1 MYASWAETLLQ
12 GPFSKSCRYKGNVA
26 ADWYG
31 FSLEVVNDRWNPPAW
46 HSEDVPDVFL
56 ELHQF
61 PDVFQQS
68 QRVPCSTCSPSIF
81 PTSRN
86 PRNPTLSGARHAG
99 RRTLRSVPASQ
110 TCYSNW
116 KRCADDAFAPR
127 ACAPPISRRCGIPW
141 LPWENDLQMAG
152 FSHNV
157 NVYSRVG
164 MATSRSQCGW
174 GLGGLKLQRCR

>member
-1 MYASWAETLLQ
+1 MTDGILQ
-12 GPFSKSCRYKGNVA
+12 L
-26 ADWYG
+26 DI
-31 FSLEVVNDRWNPPAW
+31 
-46 HSEDVPDVFL
+46 PDVFL

-68 QRVPCSTCSPSIF
+68 QHVPCSTCSPSIF
-81 PTSRN
+81 PTSKN

-99 RRTLRSVPASQ
+99 RRTPRSVPASQ

-127 ACAPPISRRCGIPW
+127 VCAPPISRSRCGIPW
-141 LPWENDLQMAG
+141 LHQENDLQMAG

-157 NVYSRVG
+157 NVYSRVNG
-164 MATSRSQCGW
+164 IFSLQSSAVLGWPRAGTSRSQCGW
-174 GLGGLKLQRCR
+174 GLGGLKLQRCRQKP